1 MLWWISPNI
10 KASFRNLSLLKGA
23 FSIKTKIMKKNE
35 KKDIIELFP
44 LKTFITQEILNS
56 KCSIGEQCLL
66 NVLSDELHSEL
77 FWGLSIG
84 HVGGILIGVYQNIVY
99 NGKNVNIPFYLQ
111 RTDIKEPIEITFEL
125 RK

>member
-1 MLWWISPNI
+1 M
-10 KASFRNLSLLKGA
+10 
-23 FSIKTKIMKKNE
+23 E
-35 KKDIIELFP
+35 KKDIRELFP
-44 LKTFITQEILNS
+44 LKAFITQDILNS
-56 KCSIGEQCLL
+56 KDSIGEQCLL
-66 NVLSDELHSEL
+66 KALPEELHGEV

-99 NGKNVNIPFYLQ
+99 NGKHVNIPFYLQ